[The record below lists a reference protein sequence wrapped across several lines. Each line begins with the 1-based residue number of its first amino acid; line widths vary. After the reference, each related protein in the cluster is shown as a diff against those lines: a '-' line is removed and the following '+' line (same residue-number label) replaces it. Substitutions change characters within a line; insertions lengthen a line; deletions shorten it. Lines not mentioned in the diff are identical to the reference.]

1 MAKISVIIPLY
12 NKEKH
17 IIDTLDS
24 LCKQTFTDFE
34 VIVIDDG
41 STDSSAQLVGDYKD
55 ARIQLYKK
63 ENEGVSLT
71 RNFGVSKAS
80 SDHIAFLDAD
90 DLWEVNHLEQ
100 LIKLI
105 TEFPD
110 AGLYAAA
117 YQKKY
122 NEKLI
127 QPMDS
132 SLLNNAPGWMGYV
145 GNFFEASL
153 IDCVAWTSA
162 VAMPKR
168 VFEDL
173 KGFDTR
179 ITHGAGEDTDLW
191 VRAALNYKVAFSNT
205 ITATHIMDSD
215 NRISNTPTLK
225 RSYMDLDA
233 YDAFAKANPS
243 LKRFLDINRFSFA
256 LQHKMAG
263 DDKSSK
269 EYQSKIAP
277 ENLTSKQKALLNV
290 NGKSLIRLRKFQDFL
305 RNKRLYL
312 SPFKR

>member
-17 IIDTLDS
+17 IIDTLNS
-24 LCKQTFTDFE
+24 LCKQTFTNFE

-41 STDSSAQLVGDYKD
+41 STDGSAQLVSDYED
-55 ARIQLYKK
+55 ARIQLFKK

-71 RNFGVSKAS
+71 RNFGVSKANA
-80 SDHIAFLDAD
+80 DHIAFLDAD

-100 LIKLI
+100 LYKLI
-105 TEFPD
+105 EGYPD

-117 YQKKY
+117 YQKKFSAQ
-122 NEKLI
+122 LI

-132 SLLNNAPGWMGYV
+132 PLLSNTSGWMGYV
-145 GNFFEASL
+145 DNFFEASL

-173 KGFDTR
+173 KGFDAR

-191 VRAALNYKVAFSNT
+191 VRAALHYKIAFSNT

-243 LKRFLDINRFSFA
+243 LRRFLDINRFSFA

-263 DDKSSK
+263 DAKSSK
-269 EYQSKIAP
+269 TYQAKIAP

>member
-17 IIDTLDS
+17 ITDTLDS

-34 VIVIDDG
+34 AIVIDDG
-41 STDSSAQLVGDYKD
+41 STDSSAQLVDEYPD
-55 ARIQLYKK
+55 ARIQLFKK

-71 RNFGVSKAS
+71 RNYGVSKATAN
-80 SDHIAFLDAD
+80 HIAFLDAD

-100 LIKLI
+100 LNKLI
-105 TEFPD
+105 QAYPD

-122 NEKLI
+122 SDQLTK
-127 QPMDS
+127 PMDS
-132 SLLNNAPGWMGYV
+132 SLLKNHTNWMGYV
-145 GNFFEASL
+145 DNFFEDSL

-162 VAMPKR
+162 VSMPKET
-168 VFEDL
+168 FEAL
-173 KGFDTR
+173 QGFDAR

-191 VRAALNYKVAFSNT
+191 VRTALNYKVAFSNT

-225 RSYMDLDA
+225 RNYMDLDA

-263 DDKSSK
+263 DTKSSK
-269 EYQSKIAP
+269 VYQAKIAP
-277 ENLTSKQKALLNV
+277 ENLTSKQKALLNL

>member
-1 MAKISVIIPLY
+1 L
-12 NKEKH
+12 
-17 IIDTLDS
+17 
-24 LCKQTFTDFE
+24 F
-34 VIVIDDG
+34 
-41 STDSSAQLVGDYKD
+41 
-55 ARIQLYKK
+55 KK

-71 RNFGVSKAS
+71 RNFGVSKAAT
-80 SDHIAFLDAD
+80 DHIAFLDAD

-100 LIKLI
+100 LYKLI
-105 TEFPD
+105 ERYPD

-117 YQKKY
+117 YQKKFSAQ
-122 NEKLI
+122 LT

-132 SLLNNAPGWMGYV
+132 PLLTNTPGWTGYV
-145 GNFFEASL
+145 DNFFEASL

-162 VAMPKR
+162 VAMPKKI
-168 VFEDL
+168 FEDL
-173 KGFDTR
+173 KGFDAR

-191 VRAALNYKVAFSNT
+191 VRVALHYKVAFSNT

-243 LKRFLDINRFSFA
+243 LRRFLDINRFSFA

-263 DDKSSK
+263 DAKSSK
-269 EYQSKIAP
+269 IYQAKIAP

-305 RNKRLYL
+305 RNKQLYL

>member
-41 STDSSAQLVGDYKD
+41 STDASAQLVNAYTDP
-55 ARIQLYKK
+55 RIQLFMK

-71 RNFGVSKAS
+71 RNFGVSKATS
-80 SDHIAFLDAD
+80 EYIAFLDAD
-90 DLWEVNHLEQ
+90 DLWEILHLEQ
-100 LIKLI
+100 LNTLI
-105 TEFPD
+105 SQCPD
-110 AGLYAAA
+110 AGLFAAA

-122 NEKLI
+122 NAQLI

-132 SLLNNAPGWMGYV
+132 FLCKNNTGWMGYV
-145 GNFFEASL
+145 DNFFEASL

-162 VAMPKR
+162 VVMPKKI
-168 VFEDL
+168 FEAL
-173 KGFDTR
+173 QGFNAQ

-191 VRAALNYKVAFSNT
+191 VRTALQYKVAFSNT

-233 YDAFAKANPS
+233 YNAFAKADPS

-263 DDKSSK
+263 DVKSSK
-269 EYQSKIAP
+269 AYQANIAP
-277 ENLTSKQKALLNV
+277 ENLTSKQKALLNL

-312 SPFKR
+312 SPFKS